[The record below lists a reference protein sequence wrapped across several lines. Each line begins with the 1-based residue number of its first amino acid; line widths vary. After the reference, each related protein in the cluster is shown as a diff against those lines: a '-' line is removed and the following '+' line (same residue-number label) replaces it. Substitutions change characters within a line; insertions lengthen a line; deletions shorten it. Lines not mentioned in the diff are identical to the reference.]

1 MTFEVIDNFLNDN
14 DFQELSNLILGSDF
28 PWFYG
33 NVVEDDAEEI
43 NEKYNFQF
51 THVFYN
57 FYEPNSQYYRYLKKL
72 INKLN
77 ATALLRIKANL
88 STRTTEII
96 EFGYHKDFTNVV
108 SCVYYINTNNGYTKF
123 KNGKIVNSVAN
134 RALIFD
140 SNLLHTGTS
149 CTDCDQR
156 IAININ
162 FVSETEE

>member
-1 MTFEVIDNFLNDN
+1 MDVEVIDNFLDDN
-14 DFQELSNLILGSDF
+14 DFNELSEVILNHSF

-33 NVVEDDAEEI
+33 NVVEDDAEDIDE
-43 NEKYNFQF
+43 EYNFQF

-57 FYEPNSQYYRYLKKL
+57 FYEPNSEYYKSLHKL
-72 INKLN
+72 IKKLN
-77 ATALLRIKANL
+77 AAALLRIKANL
-88 STRTTEII
+88 STRTDKII
-96 EFGYHKDFTNVV
+96 EFGYHRDFPNVL
-108 SCVYYINTNNGYTKF
+108 SCVYYINSNNGYTKF
-123 KNGKIVNSVAN
+123 KNGQTVNSVAN

-162 FVSETEE
+162 FVPETEG

>member
-1 MTFEVIDNFLNDN
+1 MTIEVIDNFLNDD
-14 DFQELSNLILGSDF
+14 DFRDLSNLILGNNF

-57 FYEPNSQYYRYLKKL
+57 FYEPNSQYYKNLKKL
-72 INKLN
+72 ISKLN
-77 ATALLRIKANL
+77 ASALLRIKANL
-88 STRTTEII
+88 STRTDKIV
-96 EFGYHKDFTNVV
+96 EFGYHTDFSNVS
-108 SCVYYINTNNGYTKF
+108 SCVYYLNTNNGYTKF

-134 RALIFD
+134 RALIFN
-140 SNLLHTGTS
+140 SNLMHTGTS
-149 CTDCDQR
+149 CSDSDKR

-162 FVSETEE
+162 FVPETEI